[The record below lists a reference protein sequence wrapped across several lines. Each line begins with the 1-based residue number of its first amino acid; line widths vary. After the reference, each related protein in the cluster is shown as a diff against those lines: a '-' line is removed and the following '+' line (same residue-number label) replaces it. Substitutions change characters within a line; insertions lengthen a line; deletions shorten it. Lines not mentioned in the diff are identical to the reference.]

1 MSDKSL
7 TADRKERSVRFARD
21 AVQART
27 DYDADSKA
35 VDELTARLRRERL
48 AREAAEKRGA
58 KNTTKKATK
67 SPRPRKQ
74 RTKAAQVVADASAEP
89 VLELSAP
96 HLYGI
101 DERVVIAVKGAGTI
115 GATGVY
121 RIVRQLPAEG
131 GDNRYRIKGETEAYE
146 RVVAE
151 SRLKAAG

>member
-7 TADRKERSVRFARD
+7 TADRRERSARFARD

-27 DYDADSKA
+27 EYDADSKA
-35 VDELTARLRRERL
+35 VDELTARLRQQRL
-48 AREAAEKRGA
+48 TREAADAEAAGS
-58 KNTTKKATK
+58 TKARRR
-67 SPRPRKQ
+67 RPRQ
-74 RTKAAQVVADASAEP
+74 SRAEP
-89 VLELSAP
+89 DAEVEVVLDMSTPYLFCV
-96 HLYGI
+96 

-121 RIVRQLPAEG
+121 RVVRQLPAEG

-151 SRLKAAG
+151 SRLKKAG